1 MIVTIN
7 IISTVNGLENEGM
20 RNVASHMIKEL
31 EGICNVKLSALG
43 NPVECMKNSIGA
55 DAVLVF
61 ARAAA
66 KTAFL
71 AKVVRIFC
79 KKVYFVLVQKPEPV
93 FIEKLGKS
101 IKKFSFF
108 TSVPEDAEEVRSLG
122 CTVYPLSIG
131 INKMK
136 FHPAVNADE
145 KSALRKKYGFT
156 DDMPLVIHVGHLS
169 QGRGL
174 EDFTH
179 LPKERFQRLVV
190 ASGMFNGDEVERALA
205 EDGVT
210 ILKEYLP
217 DVSEVYRMADV
228 YLFPTKSAEFVISVP
243 LSVMEALSCGIPVV
257 AYDKVA
263 GIRML
268 KEHTDSI
275 YYVNGPTEIEAVTEG
290 ILKNSSDGFGDLIS
304 DIPEWSDAAKELYD
318 ILFENCRS
326 H

>member
-1 MIVTIN
+1 VTIN

-31 EGICNVKLSALG
+31 EGICSVRRSALG
-43 NPVECMKNSIGA
+43 NPMECVKNSIGA

-61 ARAAA
+61 ARASA
-66 KTAFL
+66 KTAYL
-71 AKVVRIFC
+71 AKAVRLFC
-79 KKVYFVLVQKPEPV
+79 KRVYFILVQKPESV
-93 FIEKLGKS
+93 FIKKLGKG
-101 IKKFSFF
+101 IKKFAFF
-108 TSVPEDAEEVRSLG
+108 TTVPEDADEVRSLG
-122 CTVYPLSIG
+122 CDVYPLSIG

-136 FHPAVNADE
+136 FRPAESVDE
-145 KSALRKKYGFT
+145 KAALRKKYGFEVGI
-156 DDMPLVIHVGHLS
+156 PLVLHVGHLS

-174 EDFTH
+174 EDFLQ
-179 LPKERFQRLVV
+179 LPKGRFQRLIV
-190 ASGMFNGDEVERALA
+190 ASGMFNGDEVEKTLLD
-205 EDGVT
+205 DGVT

-263 GIRML
+263 GIRIL
-268 KEHTDSI
+268 KEHTDHL
-275 YYVNGPTEIEAVTEG
+275 YYVGDASEIEAVTDEIINRSHAG
-290 ILKNSSDGFGDLIS
+290 CMDLLA
-304 DIPEWSDAAKELYD
+304 DIPGWSDAAKELYD
-318 ILFENCRS
+318 VLSEKCKS